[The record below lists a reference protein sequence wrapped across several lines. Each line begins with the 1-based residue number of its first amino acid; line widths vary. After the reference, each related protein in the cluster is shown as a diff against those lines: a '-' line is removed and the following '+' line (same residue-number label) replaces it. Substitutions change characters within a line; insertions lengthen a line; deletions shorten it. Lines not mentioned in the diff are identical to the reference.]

1 MTFNEFNR
9 PFTQAEMAAMRR
21 ATRDA
26 GGILSE
32 TLALIRRIARRI
44 PFAEDVLA
52 LYYCARDPGTNRKV
66 KWIVLAALAYFVLPI
81 DTIPDILPILGYSD
95 DAAVI
100 AAAYAAVRHAVT
112 DLHRQ
117 MAREALRDMG

>member
-9 PFTQAEMAAMRR
+9 PFSKAEMEAMRR

-32 TLALIRRIARRI
+32 ALALVRRIARRI

-52 LYYCARDPGTNRKV
+52 LYYCARDPGTDRKV
-66 KWIVLAALAYFVLPI
+66 RWIVLAALAYFVLPI
-81 DTIPDILPILGYSD
+81 DTIPDLLPMLGYSD

-100 AAAYAAVRHAVT
+100 AAAYAAVRHSVS

-117 MAREALRDMG
+117 MAREALRGME

>member
-9 PFTQAEMAAMRR
+9 PFSKAEMEAMRR
-21 ATRDA
+21 ATRDE

-32 TLALIRRIARRI
+32 ALALVKKIARRI
-44 PFAEDVLA
+44 PFAEDALA
-52 LYYCARDPGTNRKV
+52 LYYCARDPGTDRKV

-81 DTIPDILPILGYSD
+81 DTIPDILPMLGYTD

-100 AAAYAAVRHAVT
+100 AAAYAAVRHSVT

-117 MAREALRDMG
+117 MAREALRGMD